1 MEMITSAKCSTT
13 QEDDM
18 DDEEEFVLKKEP
30 STPVANTTTT
40 SHMGIVTYTSL
51 CFSKFLCF
59 LLYLE
64 P

>member
-1 MEMITSAKCSTT
+1 MITSAKCSTT

-30 STPVANTTTT
+30 STPVANTTT